1 MWLLLTCGTVRET
14 PQRFQDRDKKRKIL
28 YMQVAPALSCPQP
41 GCNMQRQNTAEL
53 KREDGKNQFSFDAQ
67 GKNDRTTRL

>member
-1 MWLLLTCGTVRET
+1 MWLLLTCGTMRET

-41 GCNMQRQNTAEL
+41 GCNVKRQNTAEL
-53 KREDGKNQFSFDAQ
+53 KREDG
-67 GKNDRTTRL
+67 